1 MRMARRLWVKG
12 ESMGIGETAEK
23 NFQSRLKENPYPGRG
38 LVIGRPHEDRWVILY
53 WIMGRSANSRNRRFV
68 AEGGSLRT
76 EPVDPALVKDPSLII
91 YDAMLDLPEV
101 FLVSNGDQTR
111 TMYET
116 LKKGGTIEEALSG
129 REREPDAPNFT
140 PRINGMLRIS
150 KSSASAVLAI
160 LKANAF
166 DPAFTDR
173 YYYYPAMPAVGYGLG
188 LTTYSGDGD
197 PLPAFTGDPLL
208 LPCTGKAEDILEAYW
223 KALHAENRVSLALKE
238 ITNRGS
244 KSRILVQNRF

>member
-1 MRMARRLWVKG
+1 
-12 ESMGIGETAEK
+12 MGTEERAEK
-23 NFQSRLKENPYPGRG
+23 NFQSLLKENPYPGRG
-38 LVIGRPHEDRWVILY
+38 LVIGRSEKDTWVILY
-53 WIMGRSANSRNRRFV
+53 WIMGRSANSRNRRFA

-91 YDAMLDLPEV
+91 YDAMLDLPGI

-111 TMYET
+111 NMYET
-116 LKKGGTIEEALSG
+116 LKNGGTIEEALSG

-150 KSSASAVLAI
+150 ESSASAVLAI
-160 LKANAF
+160 LKANAL

-173 YYYYPAMPAVGYGLG
+173 YYYYPAMPAVGYGCG

-197 PLPAFTGDPLL
+197 PLPAFVGDPLL
-208 LPCTGKAEDILEAYW
+208 LPCRGKAEGILEAYW
-223 KALHAENRVSLALKE
+223 KALDAENRVSLALKE
-238 ITNRGS
+238 ITNQGA
-244 KSRILVQNRF
+244 KSRILVRNRF